1 MDEKVLIMSH
11 NKLCPLTGQKANAKL
26 YNVEHHMG
34 GKYHQLEQARAF
46 YEPKP
51 RHQKKSG
58 RDLAYQAAWQN
69 GNGTVGKQ
77 RISSQGNPRKEP
89 QK

>member
-1 MDEKVLIMSH
+1 MVIFEYQGLPVMFKNERSPNLRGMDEKVLIMSH

-51 RHQKKSG
+51 RHQEKVG
-58 RDLAYQAAWQN
+58 RD
-69 GNGTVGKQ
+69 
-77 RISSQGNPRKEP
+77 
-89 QK
+89 

>member
-34 GKYHQLEQARAF
+34 ENIINLS
-46 YEPKP
+46 KP
-51 RHQKKSG
+51 ERFTNPSQGIRKSWP
-58 RDLAYQAAWQN
+58 RFSVPSSLAN